1 MTEYL
6 AVTSTLGKTTSKYF
20 FLKHYRDFENVYRNN
35 RESGAYQKE
44 SHCRYGSH
52 CPQHRPVNS
61 DFAFDRSV
69 AAVRQLRLNAQ
80 TFYAKLQSR
89 TRFLRQIIP
98 GPFTATCYEIP
109 QRSVFTILACAPPD
123 VINEVPWVAFSVEKY
138 IAIRTFILVDNTSFV
153 MKRLSRCTGY

>member
-6 AVTSTLGKTTSKYF
+6 AVTSTLEKTTSKYF
-20 FLKHYRDFENVYRNN
+20 FLKHYRDFENVYRKN

-89 TRFLRQIIP
+89 TRFLRQGLSP
-98 GPFTATCYEIP
+98 QLATRFLRGPCLLFW
-109 QRSVFTILACAPPD
+109 LARHQMSLMRFLELPFQLRN
-123 VINEVPWVAFSVEKY
+123 I
-138 IAIRTFILVDNTSFV
+138 
-153 MKRLSRCTGY
+153 